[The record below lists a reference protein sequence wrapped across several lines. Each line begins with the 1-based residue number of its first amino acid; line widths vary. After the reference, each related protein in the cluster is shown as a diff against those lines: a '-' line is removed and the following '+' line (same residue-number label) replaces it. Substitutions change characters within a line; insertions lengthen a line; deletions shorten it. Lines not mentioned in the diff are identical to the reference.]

1 MTSLNSL
8 QNKLI
13 HNLENNIYAKLV
25 VFDSNRVGFK
35 AIKDIPPNTNPFV
48 FTNND
53 KPFYDFV
60 ELSDIDIAMANLD
73 PNVIDLINLLFNSE
87 TQSYFIPYF
96 GLNTMNIIM
105 YIKRDLANHNLTY
118 KTDDLVN
125 INDVELYEFITT
137 RQINMGEELVVPG
150 LKFNIS
156 KIRGNY
162 SESKIA
168 TRKRLVIE
176 SLKNVCCKIGPMTI
190 PNVSGTGVIVIKN
203 IDAGI
208 NPFMTTNNACYLYN
222 GVNIPK
228 SVIDA
233 LSNREVKK
241 IVRDFISPDDKFM
254 YCIPYFG
261 FNSLNIT
268 FYLNHSKNPNLD
280 VVSDSCEYLG
290 FITNKNLAPNQELFI
305 NYSNYNENFEEI
317 MKFTPLKI

>member
-60 ELSDIDIAMANLD
+60 ELSDIDIAIANLD
-73 PNVIDLINLLFNSE
+73 SNVIDLINLLFNSE

-105 YIKRDLANHNLTY
+105 YIKRDLANYNLTY
-118 KTDDLVN
+118 KIDDLVN

-162 SESKIA
+162 SESKI
-168 TRKRLVIE
+168 K
-176 SLKNVCCKIGPMTI
+176 
-190 PNVSGTGVIVIKN
+190 
-203 IDAGI
+203 
-208 NPFMTTNNACYLYN
+208 
-222 GVNIPK
+222 
-228 SVIDA
+228 
-233 LSNREVKK
+233 
-241 IVRDFISPDDKFM
+241 
-254 YCIPYFG
+254 
-261 FNSLNIT
+261 
-268 FYLNHSKNPNLD
+268 
-280 VVSDSCEYLG
+280 
-290 FITNKNLAPNQELFI
+290 
-305 NYSNYNENFEEI
+305 
-317 MKFTPLKI
+317 